1 MCESWN
7 HLELKFSKSTKHR
20 LMHRRSCDMTSISLF
35 KLTLLLRR
43 RRFYHGG
50 KLVHGD
56 IREYLRDDCLPN
68 GWMEFNIQSLPTS
81 HIL

>member
-1 MCESWN
+1 
-7 HLELKFSKSTKHR
+7 
-20 LMHRRSCDMTSISLF
+20 MHRRLSDMILISLYDFQAYLAF
-35 KLTLLLRR
+35 KR
-43 RRFYHGG
+43 RRFYREE

-68 GWMEFNIQSLPTS
+68 GWVEFNIQSLPTS